1 MNALQKIE
9 EDIKEFLD
17 KELKEGE
24 FFFNECEFQVKL
36 ALFLKEKKNY
46 EVFLEYTVP
55 LDAKIIQAKIREWKK
70 SGRVPPFSNNKE
82 KIDIDIVI
90 KKDGLFYPI
99 ELKYR
104 TTKIKGLYKRFGV
117 PIDDS
122 QLLKDQG
129 AVPRGRYDF
138 WKDVARLEFIRRC
151 FGKIVGGLCVFLTN
165 DKRYTEE
172 ATGTSQD
179 FTMEKEKLHTN
190 LLRFRTDGLIK
201 RNPKFSLLGEYR
213 IKEWYC
219 CSNIGNKG
227 IDFQYCIVKISQNN
241 LSNHYRK
248 KVKTHCRIYNKTT

>member
-1 MNALQKIE
+1 M
-9 EDIKEFLD
+9 
-17 KELKEGE
+17 
-24 FFFNECEFQVKL
+24 

-122 QLLKDQG
+122 RLLKDQG
-129 AVPRGRYDF
+129 AVPRGRHDF
-138 WKDVARLEFIRRC
+138 WKDVARLEFLKES
-151 FGKIVGGLCVFLTN
+151 FEKVKGGLCIFLTN
-165 DKRYTEE
+165 NETYTKGDKGISEE
-172 ATGTSQD
+172 
-179 FTMEKEKLHTN
+179 FTMEAQRSHIGTLTLK
-190 LLRFRTDGLIK
+190 DGK
-201 RNPKFSLLGEYR
+201 TKKKCPEFSLSKDYQIEKWNEVANEETK
-213 IKEWYC
+213 IA
-219 CSNIGNKG
+219 
-227 IDFQYCIVKISQNN
+227 FHYCIV
-241 LSNHYRK
+241 R
-248 KVKTHCRIYNKTT
+248 VD